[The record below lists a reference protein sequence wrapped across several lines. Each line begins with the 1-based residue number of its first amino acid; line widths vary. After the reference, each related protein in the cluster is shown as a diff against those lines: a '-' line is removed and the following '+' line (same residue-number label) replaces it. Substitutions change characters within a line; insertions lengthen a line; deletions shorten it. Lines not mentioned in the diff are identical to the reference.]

1 MGAAY
6 ELIDVMFGYG
16 VEPVISIDHLR
27 IEEGEFVALVG
38 PNGAGKTT
46 LLNLLAFIANPRAGK
61 VRFFGESVSR
71 KNVVALRRRVGF
83 LIQSP
88 YLFNTTVEANIM
100 WGLRLR
106 GIPGREART
115 RAREALERLGL
126 SGFEK
131 RHAGKLSGGESQRV
145 ALARA
150 LALDPRVILLDEPTN
165 NMDEESAKLMEGVVL
180 ELNRNRGKTVIL
192 STHNLSSWSMAP
204 GRVIHLPA
212 IGLKEP

>member
-16 VEPVISIDHLR
+16 VELVISIDHLR

-61 VRFFGESVSR
+61 IRFFGESVSR

-165 NMDEESAKLMEGVVL
+165 NMDEKSAKLMEGVVL
-180 ELNRNRGKTVIL
+180 ELNRNRRKTVIL
-192 STHNLSSWSMAP
+192 STHNLSSWSMTP

>member
-165 NMDEESAKLMEGVVL
+165 NMDEKSAKLMEGVVL

>member
-212 IGLKEP
+212 IGLK

>member
-212 IGLKEP
+212 IGLKQP

>member
-204 GRVIHLPA
+204 GRVIHLPD